1 MDINL
6 MITSFPKLLDAT
18 VVTVKLL
25 SLSLFFGLF
34 IGLLFAILRL
44 SKNKIINKFAYGY
57 SYVFRGTPLLVQ
69 IFIIY
74 FGLGNIEY
82 FRSTFLWVVFKEP
95 YWCAI
100 IAFAL
105 NTGAYTSEILRSA
118 FQTIKPGFI
127 EAGKSLGISN
137 KIIFYKIQI
146 PIAIRQ
152 SLPAYGNEI
161 ILMMK
166 GTSLASTVTLMDF
179 DLMINSLPKLLG
191 ATVVTLKLLS
201 ASLFFGLFIG
211 LLFAVLRLNKNK
223 IINKF
228 AYTYSYVF
236 RGTPLLVQIFII
248 YFGLGQIEYFRSTFL
263 WVVFKEPYWCA
274 IIAFALNTGAYT
286 SEILRSAFQT
296 IKPGLIEAGKSL
308 GISNK
313 IIFYKIQIPIAI
325 RQSLP
330 AYGNEIILM
339 MKGTSLASTVTLM
352 DLTGVAKYII
362 STTFKPIEVF
372 IVAGGIYLF
381 MTFIIHN
388 VIKFLEKK
396 YSFN

>member
-1 MDINL
+1 MDFDL
-6 MITSFPKLLDAT
+6 MITSFPKLLGAT
-18 VVTVKLL
+18 VITLKLL
-25 SLSLFFGLF
+25 IASLFFGLF
-34 IGLLFAILRL
+34 LGLFFAILRL
-44 SKNKIINKFAYGY
+44 NKNIFFNKFAYGY

-74 FGLGNIEY
+74 FGLGQIEY
-82 FRSTFLWVVFKEP
+82 LRSTVLWVVLKEP

-100 IAFAL
+100 IAFTL

-118 FQTIKPGFI
+118 FQTIKPGII

-137 KIIFYKIQI
+137 
-146 PIAIRQ
+146 R
-152 SLPAYGNEI
+152 
-161 ILMMK
+161 
-166 GTSLASTVTLMDF
+166 
-179 DLMINSLPKLLG
+179 
-191 ATVVTLKLLS
+191 
-201 ASLFFGLFIG
+201 
-211 LLFAVLRLNKNK
+211 
-223 IINKF
+223 
-228 AYTYSYVF
+228 
-236 RGTPLLVQIFII
+236 
-248 YFGLGQIEYFRSTFL
+248 
-263 WVVFKEPYWCA
+263 
-274 IIAFALNTGAYT
+274 
-286 SEILRSAFQT
+286 
-296 IKPGLIEAGKSL
+296 
-308 GISNK
+308 

-388 VIKFLEKK
+388 VIKYLEKK
-396 YSFN
+396 YSFQQ

>member
-1 MDINL
+1 MDLEL
-6 MITSFPKLLDAT
+6 MVNSFPKLLSAAVIT
-18 VVTVKLL
+18 LKLL
-25 SLSLFFGLF
+25 SVSLIIGLF
-34 IGLLFAILRL
+34 IGLFFAILRL
-44 SKNKIINKFAYGY
+44 NKNIFINKFAYGY

-74 FGLGNIEY
+74 FGLGQIEY
-82 FRSTFLWVVFKEP
+82 LRSTVLWVILKEP

-118 FQTIKPGFI
+118 FQTIKPGII

-137 KIIFYKIQI
+137 K
-146 PIAIRQ
+146 
-152 SLPAYGNEI
+152 
-161 ILMMK
+161 
-166 GTSLASTVTLMDF
+166 V
-179 DLMINSLPKLLG
+179 
-191 ATVVTLKLLS
+191 
-201 ASLFFGLFIG
+201 
-211 LLFAVLRLNKNK
+211 
-223 IINKF
+223 
-228 AYTYSYVF
+228 
-236 RGTPLLVQIFII
+236 
-248 YFGLGQIEYFRSTFL
+248 
-263 WVVFKEPYWCA
+263 
-274 IIAFALNTGAYT
+274 
-286 SEILRSAFQT
+286 
-296 IKPGLIEAGKSL
+296 
-308 GISNK
+308 
-313 IIFYKIQIPIAI
+313 IFYKIQIPIAI

-388 VIKFLEKK
+388 VIKFLERK

>member
-1 MDINL
+1 MDFTIMASSL
-6 MITSFPKLLDAT
+6 PKLLGAAL
-18 VVTVKLL
+18 VTLKLL
-25 SLSLFFGLF
+25 SLSLFFGIF

-44 SKNKIINKFAYGY
+44 NKNPIINKFAYGY
-57 SYVFRGTPLLVQ
+57 SYIFRGTPLLVQ
-69 IFIIY
+69 IFLIY
-74 FGLGNIEY
+74 FGLGQIEY

-95 YWCAI
+95 YWCAV

-118 FQTIKPGFI
+118 FETIKSGII

-166 GTSLASTVTLMDF
+166 GTSLASTVTLMD
-179 DLMINSLPKLLG
+179 I
-191 ATVVTLKLLS
+191 
-201 ASLFFGLFIG
+201 
-211 LLFAVLRLNKNK
+211 
-223 IINKF
+223 
-228 AYTYSYVF
+228 
-236 RGTPLLVQIFII
+236 
-248 YFGLGQIEYFRSTFL
+248 
-263 WVVFKEPYWCA
+263 
-274 IIAFALNTGAYT
+274 
-286 SEILRSAFQT
+286 
-296 IKPGLIEAGKSL
+296 
-308 GISNK
+308 
-313 IIFYKIQIPIAI
+313 
-325 RQSLP
+325 
-330 AYGNEIILM
+330 
-339 MKGTSLASTVTLM
+339 
-352 DLTGVAKYII
+352 TGVAKYII

-396 YSFN
+396 YSF

>member
-6 MITSFPKLLDAT
+6 MITSFPKLLDASI
-18 VVTVKLL
+18 VTLKLL

-74 FGLGNIEY
+74 FGLGQIEY

-166 GTSLASTVTLMDF
+166 GTSLASTV
-179 DLMINSLPKLLG
+179 
-191 ATVVTLKLLS
+191 
-201 ASLFFGLFIG
+201 
-211 LLFAVLRLNKNK
+211 R
-223 IINKF
+223 
-228 AYTYSYVF
+228 
-236 RGTPLLVQIFII
+236 
-248 YFGLGQIEYFRSTFL
+248 
-263 WVVFKEPYWCA
+263 
-274 IIAFALNTGAYT
+274 
-286 SEILRSAFQT
+286 
-296 IKPGLIEAGKSL
+296 
-308 GISNK
+308 
-313 IIFYKIQIPIAI
+313 
-325 RQSLP
+325 
-330 AYGNEIILM
+330 
-339 MKGTSLASTVTLM
+339 
-352 DLTGVAKYII
+352 
-362 STTFKPIEVF
+362 
-372 IVAGGIYLF
+372 
-381 MTFIIHN
+381 
-388 VIKFLEKK
+388 
-396 YSFN
+396 

>member
-1 MDINL
+1 MDLDL
-6 MITSFPKLLDAT
+6 MITSLPKLLSAT
-18 VVTVKLL
+18 LITLKLL
-25 SLSLFFGLF
+25 SVSLVLGLF
-34 IGLLFAILRL
+34 LGLFFAILRL
-44 SKNKIINKFAYGY
+44 NKNPLINKFAYGY
-57 SYVFRGTPLLVQ
+57 SYIFRGTPLLVQ

-74 FGLGNIEY
+74 FGLGQIESL
-82 FRSTFLWVVFKEP
+82 RSSFLWEVLKEP

-118 FQTIKPGFI
+118 FQTIKPGI
-127 EAGKSLGISN
+127 
-137 KIIFYKIQI
+137 
-146 PIAIRQ
+146 
-152 SLPAYGNEI
+152 
-161 ILMMK
+161 
-166 GTSLASTVTLMDF
+166 
-179 DLMINSLPKLLG
+179 
-191 ATVVTLKLLS
+191 
-201 ASLFFGLFIG
+201 
-211 LLFAVLRLNKNK
+211 
-223 IINKF
+223 
-228 AYTYSYVF
+228 
-236 RGTPLLVQIFII
+236 
-248 YFGLGQIEYFRSTFL
+248 
-263 WVVFKEPYWCA
+263 
-274 IIAFALNTGAYT
+274 
-286 SEILRSAFQT
+286 
-296 IKPGLIEAGKSL
+296 IEAGKSL

>member
-1 MDINL
+1 MIN
-6 MITSFPKLLDAT
+6 SFPKLLSAALIT
-18 VVTVKLL
+18 LKLL
-25 SLSLFFGLF
+25 SVSLIVGLF
-34 IGLLFAILRL
+34 IGLFFAILRL
-44 SKNKIINKFAYGY
+44 NKNIFINKFAYGY
-57 SYVFRGTPLLVQ
+57 SYIFRGTPLLVQ

-74 FGLGNIEY
+74 FGLGQIEY
-82 FRSTFLWVVFKEP
+82 LRSTVLWVILKEP

-118 FQTIKPGFI
+118 FQTIKPGII
-127 EAGKSLGISN
+127 EAGKSLG
-137 KIIFYKIQI
+137 
-146 PIAIRQ
+146 
-152 SLPAYGNEI
+152 
-161 ILMMK
+161 
-166 GTSLASTVTLMDF
+166 V
-179 DLMINSLPKLLG
+179 
-191 ATVVTLKLLS
+191 
-201 ASLFFGLFIG
+201 
-211 LLFAVLRLNKNK
+211 
-223 IINKF
+223 
-228 AYTYSYVF
+228 
-236 RGTPLLVQIFII
+236 
-248 YFGLGQIEYFRSTFL
+248 
-263 WVVFKEPYWCA
+263 
-274 IIAFALNTGAYT
+274 
-286 SEILRSAFQT
+286 
-296 IKPGLIEAGKSL
+296 
-308 GISNK
+308 SNK

>member
-1 MDINL
+1 
-6 MITSFPKLLDAT
+6 MITL
-18 VVTVKLL
+18 KLL
-25 SLSLFFGLF
+25 SVSLIIGLF
-34 IGLLFAILRL
+34 IGLFFAILRL
-44 SKNKIINKFAYGY
+44 NKNIFINRFAYGY
-57 SYVFRGTPLLVQ
+57 SYIFRGTPLLVQ

-74 FGLGNIEY
+74 FGLGQIEY
-82 FRSTFLWVVFKEP
+82 LRSTVLWVILKEP

-118 FQTIKPGFI
+118 FQTIKPGII

-137 KIIFYKIQI
+137 KVIFYKIQI

-166 GTSLASTVTLMDF
+166 GTSLASTVT
-179 DLMINSLPKLLG
+179 I
-191 ATVVTLKLLS
+191 
-201 ASLFFGLFIG
+201 
-211 LLFAVLRLNKNK
+211 
-223 IINKF
+223 
-228 AYTYSYVF
+228 
-236 RGTPLLVQIFII
+236 
-248 YFGLGQIEYFRSTFL
+248 
-263 WVVFKEPYWCA
+263 
-274 IIAFALNTGAYT
+274 
-286 SEILRSAFQT
+286 
-296 IKPGLIEAGKSL
+296 
-308 GISNK
+308 
-313 IIFYKIQIPIAI
+313 
-325 RQSLP
+325 
-330 AYGNEIILM
+330 
-339 MKGTSLASTVTLM
+339 M

-388 VIKFLEKK
+388 LIKFLEKK

>member
-1 MDINL
+1 MIN
-6 MITSFPKLLDAT
+6 SFPKLLSAAVIT
-18 VVTVKLL
+18 LKLL
-25 SLSLFFGLF
+25 SVSLIIGLF
-34 IGLLFAILRL
+34 IGLFFAILRL
-44 SKNKIINKFAYGY
+44 NKNIFINRFAYGY

-74 FGLGNIEY
+74 FGLGQIEY
-82 FRSTFLWVVFKEP
+82 LRSTVLWVILKEP

-118 FQTIKPGFI
+118 FQTIKPGII

-137 KIIFYKIQI
+137 KVIFYKIQI

-166 GTSLASTVTLMDF
+166 GTSLASTVT
-179 DLMINSLPKLLG
+179 I
-191 ATVVTLKLLS
+191 
-201 ASLFFGLFIG
+201 
-211 LLFAVLRLNKNK
+211 
-223 IINKF
+223 
-228 AYTYSYVF
+228 
-236 RGTPLLVQIFII
+236 
-248 YFGLGQIEYFRSTFL
+248 
-263 WVVFKEPYWCA
+263 
-274 IIAFALNTGAYT
+274 
-286 SEILRSAFQT
+286 
-296 IKPGLIEAGKSL
+296 
-308 GISNK
+308 
-313 IIFYKIQIPIAI
+313 
-325 RQSLP
+325 
-330 AYGNEIILM
+330 
-339 MKGTSLASTVTLM
+339 M

-388 VIKFLEKK
+388 LIKFLEKK

>member
-1 MDINL
+1 MDFEL
-6 MITSFPKLLDAT
+6 MINSLPKLLNAT
-18 VVTVKLL
+18 LITLKLL
-25 SLSLFFGLF
+25 SASLVAGLI
-34 IGLLFAILRL
+34 IGLGFAILRL
-44 SKNKIINKFAYGY
+44 SKNIFINKFAYGY

-74 FGLGNIEY
+74 FGLGQIEY
-82 FRSTFLWVVFKEP
+82 LRSTFLWIVLKEP

-118 FQTIKPGFI
+118 FQTVK
-127 EAGKSLGISN
+127 LGI
-137 KIIFYKIQI
+137 
-146 PIAIRQ
+146 
-152 SLPAYGNEI
+152 
-161 ILMMK
+161 
-166 GTSLASTVTLMDF
+166 
-179 DLMINSLPKLLG
+179 
-191 ATVVTLKLLS
+191 
-201 ASLFFGLFIG
+201 
-211 LLFAVLRLNKNK
+211 
-223 IINKF
+223 
-228 AYTYSYVF
+228 
-236 RGTPLLVQIFII
+236 
-248 YFGLGQIEYFRSTFL
+248 
-263 WVVFKEPYWCA
+263 
-274 IIAFALNTGAYT
+274 
-286 SEILRSAFQT
+286 
-296 IKPGLIEAGKSL
+296 IEAGKSL

-381 MTFIIHN
+381 MTFVIHN

-396 YSFN
+396 YSFNN

>member
-6 MITSFPKLLDAT
+6 MITSLPKLLSAAVIT
-18 VVTVKLL
+18 LKLL
-25 SLSLFFGLF
+25 SLSLLFGLF
-34 IGLLFAILRL
+34 IGLIFAILRL
-44 SKNKIINKFAYGY
+44 NKNPIINKFAYGY

-74 FGLGNIEY
+74 FGLG
-82 FRSTFLWVVFKEP
+82 
-95 YWCAI
+95 
-100 IAFAL
+100 
-105 NTGAYTSEILRSA
+105 
-118 FQTIKPGFI
+118 
-127 EAGKSLGISN
+127 
-137 KIIFYKIQI
+137 
-146 PIAIRQ
+146 
-152 SLPAYGNEI
+152 
-161 ILMMK
+161 
-166 GTSLASTVTLMDF
+166 
-179 DLMINSLPKLLG
+179 
-191 ATVVTLKLLS
+191 
-201 ASLFFGLFIG
+201 
-211 LLFAVLRLNKNK
+211 
-223 IINKF
+223 
-228 AYTYSYVF
+228 
-236 RGTPLLVQIFII
+236 
-248 YFGLGQIEYFRSTFL
+248 QIEYFRSTIF

-313 IIFYKIQIPIAI
+313 IIFYKIQIPVAI

-352 DLTGVAKYII
+352 DITGVAKYII

-381 MTFIIHN
+381 MTFIFHN
-388 VIKFLEKK
+388 LIKYLEKR
-396 YSFN
+396 YSF